1 MQLVF
6 LMLGYLSCIFDYD
19 PFLLFYPL
27 IGFGGGPKIQG
38 PLVKGEEAKLYLLIP
53 LLYPCLALI
62 PYILLC
68 SINLVN
74 LILI

>member
-27 IGFGGGPKIQG
+27 IGFGGIPKIQG
-38 PLVKGEEAKLYLLIP
+38 PLVKGEEGKLYLLIP
-53 LLYPCLALI
+53 LSYPFLALI
-62 PYILLC
+62 LYTVMPYQ
-68 SINLVN
+68 SR
-74 LILI
+74 